1 MIIFF
6 LLSSINI
13 ININLA
19 SWQRGKEESGEEEG
33 EKEEARRK
41 RGSGRRA
48 TRRSRT
54 AEPAKC
60 QERTYES
67 DTVAATG
74 QSSAERTNNSQGGP
88 EDHANIPH

>member
-1 MIIFF
+1 MFF

-41 RGSGRRA
+41 RRSGRRA

-60 QERTYES
+60 QERIYES

-74 QSSAERTNNSQGGP
+74 QSSAESTNNSQGISG
-88 EDHANIPH
+88 DHANIPH